1 MNHFENIIYQFM
13 KEKVF
18 DPPEREKIDSIDR
31 LIIFAKKNNLTTEQI
46 RKKVIQELSSKV
58 SRQKYID
65 RHEMEIKWQSS

>member
-1 MNHFENIIYQFM
+1 M